1 MLYYFFY
8 LNSNLLIKKKTR
20 LASQDKYFEADEI
33 KKKIEKAK
41 EEFLEMKKN
50 EVKDQHKLEY
60 ANLEENMM
68 LELEDFNTF
77 WGDRLKDFDEKAKQ
91 IESLINI
98 RHKEEYHS
106 LLEEMRVYIPKIKPN
121 HDYNTLKMT
130 EIRLKKIDKFVEAED
145 LKQACEKIERQEAER
160 LQQEKNDIFKEKAL
174 RLDKKHENE
183 MNVALRKLQDE
194 YNIIINQKEKE
205 YAKLMNKFKTRKI
218 ELDLQQKHEKNENR
232 NLNVIKQSKINV
244 LKFFLYF
251 IY

>member
-1 MLYYFFY
+1 LLYYFFY